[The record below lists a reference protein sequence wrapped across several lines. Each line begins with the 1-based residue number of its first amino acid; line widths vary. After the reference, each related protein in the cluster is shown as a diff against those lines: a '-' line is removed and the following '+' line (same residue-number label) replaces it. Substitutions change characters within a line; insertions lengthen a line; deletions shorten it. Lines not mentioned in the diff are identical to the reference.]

1 MAVGDTYKLTAV
13 WTTTGNATAI
23 NTWHFRQSDG
33 LVFDTPGEDLVER
46 FQDEVQ
52 AGYAVMVANPFQLVR
67 YEVRGATD
75 PTYGEDFPITP
86 VTGGVAGEAL
96 PFQTAPLISWR
107 TALIGR
113 ANRGRTFLPPTG
125 ESQASSGV
133 LIAGFQTGMNLFI
146 ASMLAMN
153 SANALY
159 AGWELVIWGG
169 TPPTAKP
176 VTAGIVRQLVAT
188 QRRRVPGVGI

>member
-23 NTWHFRQSDG
+23 NTWHFRQQEP
-33 LVFDTPGEDLVER
+33 LVLDTPGEDLTDR
-46 FQDEVQ
+46 FIAEVQ
-52 AGYAVMVANPFQLVR
+52 ASYVVMVANPFQLVR

-133 LIAGFQTGMNLFI
+133 LIAGFQAGMNIFI
-146 ASMLAMN
+146 ANMLAMN
-153 SANALY
+153 VSDVSFAR
-159 AGWELVIWGG
+159 WELVIWGG